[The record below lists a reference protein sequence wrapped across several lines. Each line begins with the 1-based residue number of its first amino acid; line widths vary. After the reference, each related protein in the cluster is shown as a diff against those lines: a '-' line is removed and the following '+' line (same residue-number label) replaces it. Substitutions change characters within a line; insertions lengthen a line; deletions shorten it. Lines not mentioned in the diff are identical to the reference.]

1 MGAVFLTLLHM
12 SLAASALVVVVV
24 VQRLLLKRA
33 PKAIH
38 CALWAM
44 VALRLLLPFS
54 VESSFS
60 LIPQD
65 VAERELLTE

>member
-24 VQRLLLKRA
+24 VLRLLLKRA

-44 VALRLLLPFS
+44 VALRLLLPS
-54 VESSFS
+54 PSAKGSRPAATAS
-60 LIPQD
+60 
-65 VAERELLTE
+65 